1 MKSIK
6 DINFAGRKV
15 LLRVDFNVPMNDQ
28 KQITDDTRMRESM
41 PTIEKLL
48 KDGAAI
54 IIMAHFGRP
63 KKGGFEPELTL
74 EPVAKYLETLVKRP
88 VKFTQELLGSGK
100 PEQMAKELK
109 SGEVMLLENIRFYPE
124 ETKGGE
130 DLARQLAALGDC
142 YINDAFGAAHREH
155 SSTAVIARFFPNDK
169 YFGFLM
175 ENEVRNLEKLM
186 QNPPRPFTAIIGGSK
201 VSSKIGI
208 LENLLDKVDNM
219 IIIGGMRYT
228 FTKALG
234 GKIGNSI
241 CEDDKLD
248 LARELMR
255 RMDAKGVKY
264 YLPVD
269 SVIGDKFGN
278 DANTKI
284 VPSGEVPDGWESCD
298 RRAFGAR
305 DLRQRHQGHRPE
317 RRRELQERLLRGR
330 RWRRQRGCRQADAP
344 RRPDELC
351 LHRWRRHAR
360 IPRRQGPPR
369 HQSHP
374 GLIPNGEKPSKAGLQ
389 ALPFF
394 ILKSLCRPPPM
405 TWANH
410 RSDIGETYYHP

>member
-1 MKSIK
+1 MKSIN
-6 DINFAGRKV
+6 DINFKGRKV
-15 LLRVDFNVPMNDQ
+15 LLRVDFNVPVDDN
-28 KQITDDTRMRESM
+28 KNITDDTRMRESM
-41 PTIEKLL
+41 PTINKLL
-48 KDGAAI
+48 ADGAAI

-74 EPVAKYLETLVKRP
+74 APVAKHLEELTGRP
-88 VKFTQELLGSGK
+88 VKFTQALLGSGE
-100 PEQMAKELK
+100 PEALAASLK
-109 SGEVMLLENIRFYPE
+109 DGEILLLENIRFYPG
-124 ETKGGE
+124 ETKG
-130 DLARQLAALGDC
+130 DVALAEQLSKLGDC

-255 RMDAKGVKY
+255 RMDEKGVKY

-278 DANTKI
+278 DANTQI
-284 VPSGEVPDGWESCD
+284 VPSGEVPDGWESMDCGPESCK
-298 RRAFGAR
+298 AIR
-305 DLRQRHQGHRPE
+305 DIVMASKTILWNGPAGVF
-317 RRRELQERLLRGR
+317 ELETFAKGTNHIAQSV
-330 RWRRQRGCRQADAP
+330 ADA
-344 RRPDELC
+344 C
-351 LHRWRRHAR
+351 K
-360 IPRRQGPPR
+360 QGCFAAVGGGDSVAAVKQM
-369 HQSHP
+369 HLADQMSYVSTGGGAMLEYLEGKVLP
-374 GLIPNGEKPSKAGLQ
+374 GIKA
-389 ALPFF
+389 
-394 ILKSLCRPPPM
+394 IK
-405 TWANH
+405 
-410 RSDIGETYYHP
+410 E

>member
-6 DINFAGRKV
+6 DINFKGRKV
-15 LLRVDFNVPMNDQ
+15 LLRVDFNVPVDDN
-28 KQITDDTRMRESM
+28 KNITDDTRMRESM

-48 KDGAAI
+48 ADGAAI

-74 EPVAKYLETLVKRP
+74 APVAKHLEELTGRP
-88 VKFTQELLGSGK
+88 VKFTQALLGSGE
-100 PEQMAKELK
+100 PEAMAAALK
-109 SGEVMLLENIRFYPE
+109 DGEIMLLENIRFYPE
-124 ETKGGE
+124 ETKGDE
-130 DLARQLAALGDC
+130 ALAEQLSKLGDC

-155 SSTAVIARFFPNDK
+155 SSTAVIAKFFPNDK

-248 LARELMR
+248 LAKELMR
-255 RMDAKGVKY
+255 RMDEKGVKY

-278 DANTKI
+278 DANTQI
-284 VPSGEVPDGWESCD
+284 VPSGEVPDGWESMDC
-298 RRAFGAR
+298 G
-305 DLRQRHQGHRPE
+305 PE
-317 RRRELQERLLRGR
+317 SCKAIHDIVMNSKTILWNGPAGVFELETFAKGTNDIAQSV
-330 RWRRQRGCRQADAP
+330 ADA
-344 RRPDELC
+344 C
-351 LHRWRRHAR
+351 K
-360 IPRRQGPPR
+360 QGCFAAVGGGDSVAAVKQM
-369 HQSHP
+369 HLADQMSYVSTGGGAMLEYLEGKVLP
-374 GLIPNGEKPSKAGLQ
+374 GIKAIQ
-389 ALPFF
+389 
-394 ILKSLCRPPPM
+394 
-405 TWANH
+405 
-410 RSDIGETYYHP
+410 D

>member
-6 DINFAGRKV
+6 DISFAGKKV
-15 LLRVDFNVPMNDQ
+15 LLRVDFNVPMND
-28 KQITDDTRMRESM
+28 KKEITDDTRMRESM

-48 KDGAAI
+48 RDGAAV

-63 KKGGFEPELTL
+63 KKGGYEEEFTL
-74 EPVAKYLETLVKRP
+74 APVAKHLETMLDRP
-88 VKFTQELLGSGK
+88 VRFTHELLGSGK

-109 SGEVMLLENIRFYPE
+109 GGEVMLLENIRFYPE

-130 DLARQLAALGDC
+130 ELARQLAALGDC

-208 LENLLDKVDNM
+208 LENLIDKVDNM

-228 FTKALG
+228 FTKSLG

-248 LARELMR
+248 LARDLMR
-255 RMDAKGVKY
+255 RMDEKGVRY

-278 DANTKI
+278 DANTQI
-284 VPSGEVPDGWESCD
+284 VPSGEVPDGWESMDCGPESC
-298 RRAFGAR
+298 RAIR
-305 DLRQRHQGHRPE
+305 DIIMASKTILWNGPAGVF
-317 RRRELQERLLRGR
+317 ELETFAKGTNHIAQSV
-330 RWRRQRGCRQADAP
+330 ADA
-344 RRPDELC
+344 C
-351 LHRWRRHAR
+351 K
-360 IPRRQGPPR
+360 QGCFAAVGGGDSVAAVKQM
-369 HQSHP
+369 HLADQMSYVSTGGGAMLEYLEGKVLP
-374 GLIPNGEKPSKAGLQ
+374 GIKAIQ
-389 ALPFF
+389 
-394 ILKSLCRPPPM
+394 
-405 TWANH
+405 
-410 RSDIGETYYHP
+410 D

>member
-6 DINFAGRKV
+6 DINFAGKKV

-48 KDGAAI
+48 KDGAAV

-74 EPVAKYLETLVKRP
+74 EPVAKYLETLVGRP
-88 VKFTQELLGSGK
+88 VKFTQQLLGSGV

-109 SGEVMLLENIRFYPE
+109 GGEVMLLENIRFYPE

-142 YINDAFGAAHREH
+142 YINDALGAAHREH
-155 SSTAVIARFFPNDK
+155 SSTAVIAKFFPNDK

-255 RMDAKGVKY
+255 RMDEKGVKY

-278 DANTKI
+278 DANTQI
-284 VPSGEVPDGWESCD
+284 VPSGEVPDGWESMDCGPESC
-298 RRAFGAR
+298 RAIHDIIMNSKTILWNGPAGVFELETFAKGTNHIAKSVAEACKQGCFAAVGGGDSVAAVKQMHLADQMSYVSTGGGAM
-305 DLRQRHQGHRPE
+305 LEYLEGKV
-317 RRRELQERLLRGR
+317 L
-330 RWRRQRGCRQADAP
+330 
-344 RRPDELC
+344 
-351 LHRWRRHAR
+351 
-360 IPRRQGPPR
+360 
-369 HQSHP
+369 P
-374 GLIPNGEKPSKAGLQ
+374 GIKAIQ
-389 ALPFF
+389 
-394 ILKSLCRPPPM
+394 
-405 TWANH
+405 
-410 RSDIGETYYHP
+410 D

>member
-6 DINFAGRKV
+6 DINFAGKKV
-15 LLRVDFNVPMNDQ
+15 LLRVDFNVPMDEN
-28 KQITDDTRMRESM
+28 KHITDDTRMRESM
-41 PTIEKLL
+41 PTIEKLMR
-48 KDGAAI
+48 DGAAI

-100 PEQMAKELK
+100 PEAMAKELK
-109 SGEVMLLENIRFYPE
+109 GGEVMLLENIRFYPE

-155 SSTAVIARFFPNDK
+155 SSTAVIAKFFPNDK

-228 FTKALG
+228 FTKSLG

-255 RMDAKGVKY
+255 RMDEKGVKY

-278 DANTKI
+278 DANTQI
-284 VPSGEVPDGWESCD
+284 VPSGEVPDGWESMDCGPESCKAIHD
-298 RRAFGAR
+298 IVMNSKTILWNGPAGVFELETFAKGTKAIAQSVAESCKQGCFAAVGGGDSVAAVKQMGIADQMSYVSTGGGAM
-305 DLRQRHQGHRPE
+305 LEYLEGKV
-317 RRRELQERLLRGR
+317 L
-330 RWRRQRGCRQADAP
+330 
-344 RRPDELC
+344 
-351 LHRWRRHAR
+351 
-360 IPRRQGPPR
+360 
-369 HQSHP
+369 P
-374 GLIPNGEKPSKAGLQ
+374 GIKAIQ
-389 ALPFF
+389 
-394 ILKSLCRPPPM
+394 
-405 TWANH
+405 
-410 RSDIGETYYHP
+410 D

>member
-6 DINFAGRKV
+6 EINFAGKKV
-15 LLRVDFNVPMNDQ
+15 LLRVDFNVPMDDQ
-28 KQITDDTRMRESM
+28 KRITDDTRMRESM

-48 KDGAAI
+48 ADGAAV

-74 EPVAKYLETLVKRP
+74 EPVAKHLETLVGRP
-88 VKFTQELLGSGK
+88 VRFTQELLGSGV
-100 PEQMAKELK
+100 PEQMARDLK
-109 SGEVMLLENIRFYPE
+109 GGEVMLLENIRFYPG
-124 ETKGGE
+124 ETKGDE
-130 DLARQLAALGDC
+130 ELARQLADLGDC

-155 SSTAVIARFFPNDK
+155 SSTAVIARFFPQAK

-186 QNPPRPFTAIIGGSK
+186 HDAPRPFTAIIGGSK

-234 GKIGNSI
+234 GRIGNSI

-255 RMDAKGVKY
+255 RMDEKGVRY

-269 SVIGDKFGN
+269 SVVGDKFGN
-278 DANTKI
+278 DANTQI
-284 VPSGEVPDGWESCD
+284 VPSGEVPDRWESMDCGPESCKAIHD
-298 RRAFGAR
+298 IVTNSKTILWNGPAGVFELETFAKGTHAIARSVAESCKQGCFAAVGGGDSVAAVKQMGIADQMSYVSTGGGAM
-305 DLRQRHQGHRPE
+305 LEYLEGKV
-317 RRRELQERLLRGR
+317 L
-330 RWRRQRGCRQADAP
+330 
-344 RRPDELC
+344 
-351 LHRWRRHAR
+351 
-360 IPRRQGPPR
+360 
-369 HQSHP
+369 P
-374 GLIPNGEKPSKAGLQ
+374 GIKAIQ
-389 ALPFF
+389 
-394 ILKSLCRPPPM
+394 
-405 TWANH
+405 
-410 RSDIGETYYHP
+410 D

>member
-1 MKSIK
+1 MKSIN
-6 DINFAGRKV
+6 DINFKGRKV
-15 LLRVDFNVPMNDQ
+15 LLRVDFNVPVDDN
-28 KQITDDTRMRESM
+28 KNITDDTRMRESM
-41 PTIEKLL
+41 PTINKLL
-48 KDGAAI
+48 ADGAAI

-74 EPVAKYLETLVKRP
+74 APVAKHLEELTGRT
-88 VKFTQELLGSGK
+88 VKFTQALLGSGE
-100 PEQMAKELK
+100 PEAMAASLK
-109 SGEVMLLENIRFYPE
+109 DGEIMLLENIRFYPG
-124 ETKGGE
+124 ETKGDE
-130 DLARQLAALGDC
+130 ALAEQLSKLGDC

-155 SSTAVIARFFPNDK
+155 SSTAVIAKFFPNDK

-255 RMDAKGVKY
+255 RMDEKGVKY

-278 DANTKI
+278 DANTQI
-284 VPSGEVPDGWESCD
+284 VPSGEVPDGWESMDCGPESCK
-298 RRAFGAR
+298 AIR
-305 DLRQRHQGHRPE
+305 DIIMASKTILWNGPAGVF
-317 RRRELQERLLRGR
+317 ELETFAKGTNHIAQSV
-330 RWRRQRGCRQADAP
+330 ADA
-344 RRPDELC
+344 C
-351 LHRWRRHAR
+351 K
-360 IPRRQGPPR
+360 QGCFAAVGGGDSVAAVKQM
-369 HQSHP
+369 HLADQMSYVSTGGGAMLEYLEGKVLP
-374 GLIPNGEKPSKAGLQ
+374 GIKA
-389 ALPFF
+389 
-394 ILKSLCRPPPM
+394 IK
-405 TWANH
+405 
-410 RSDIGETYYHP
+410 E

>member
-48 KDGAAI
+48 RDGAAI

-74 EPVAKYLETLVKRP
+74 EPVAKYLETLVGRP
-88 VKFTQELLGSGK
+88 VKFTQQLLGSGV
-100 PEQMAKELK
+100 PEQMAKDLK
-109 SGEVMLLENIRFYPE
+109 AGEVMLLENIRFYPE

-255 RMDAKGVKY
+255 RMDEKGVRY

-278 DANTKI
+278 DANTQI
-284 VPSGEVPDGWESCD
+284 VASGEVPDGWESMDCGPESCKAIHD
-298 RRAFGAR
+298 IVMNSKTILWNGPAGVFELETFAKGTKAIAQSVAESCKQGCFAAVGGGDSVAAVKQMGIADQMSYVSTGGGAM
-305 DLRQRHQGHRPE
+305 LEYLEGKV
-317 RRRELQERLLRGR
+317 L
-330 RWRRQRGCRQADAP
+330 
-344 RRPDELC
+344 
-351 LHRWRRHAR
+351 
-360 IPRRQGPPR
+360 
-369 HQSHP
+369 P
-374 GLIPNGEKPSKAGLQ
+374 GIKAIQ
-389 ALPFF
+389 
-394 ILKSLCRPPPM
+394 
-405 TWANH
+405 
-410 RSDIGETYYHP
+410 D

>member
-1 MKSIK
+1 MKSIN
-6 DINFAGRKV
+6 DINFKGRKV
-15 LLRVDFNVPMNDQ
+15 LLRVDFNVPVDDN
-28 KQITDDTRMRESM
+28 KNITDDTRMRESM
-41 PTIEKLL
+41 PTINKLL
-48 KDGAAI
+48 ADGAAI

-74 EPVAKYLETLVKRP
+74 APVAKHLEELTGRP
-88 VKFTQELLGSGK
+88 VKFTQALLGSGE
-100 PEQMAKELK
+100 PEALAASLK
-109 SGEVMLLENIRFYPE
+109 DGEILLLENIRFYPG
-124 ETKGGE
+124 ETKG
-130 DLARQLAALGDC
+130 DVALAEQLSKLGDC

-255 RMDAKGVKY
+255 RMDEKGVKY

-278 DANTKI
+278 DANTQI
-284 VPSGEVPDGWESCD
+284 VPSGEVPDGWESMDCGPESCK
-298 RRAFGAR
+298 AIR
-305 DLRQRHQGHRPE
+305 DIIMASKTILWNGPAGVF
-317 RRRELQERLLRGR
+317 ELETFAKGTNHIAQSV
-330 RWRRQRGCRQADAP
+330 ADA
-344 RRPDELC
+344 C
-351 LHRWRRHAR
+351 K
-360 IPRRQGPPR
+360 QGCFAAVGGGDSVAAVKQM
-369 HQSHP
+369 HLADQMSYVSTGGGAMLEYLEGKVLP
-374 GLIPNGEKPSKAGLQ
+374 GIKA
-389 ALPFF
+389 
-394 ILKSLCRPPPM
+394 IK
-405 TWANH
+405 
-410 RSDIGETYYHP
+410 E

>member
-6 DINFAGRKV
+6 DTNFAGKKV

-41 PTIEKLL
+41 STIEKLL

-74 EPVAKYLETLVKRP
+74 EPVAKYLETLVGRP
-88 VKFTQELLGSGK
+88 VKFTQELLGSGV

-109 SGEVMLLENIRFYPE
+109 GGEVMLLENIRFYPE

-130 DLARQLAALGDC
+130 ELARQLAALGDC

-155 SSTAVIARFFPNDK
+155 SSTAVIAKFFPNDK

-255 RMDAKGVKY
+255 RMDEKGVKY

-278 DANTKI
+278 DANTQI
-284 VPSGEVPDGWESCD
+284 VPSGEVPDGWESMDCGPESCKAIHD
-298 RRAFGAR
+298 IVMNSKTILWNGPAGVFELETFAKGTKAIAQSVAESCKQGCFAAVGGGDSVAAVKQMGIADQMSYVSTGGGAM
-305 DLRQRHQGHRPE
+305 LEYLEGKV
-317 RRRELQERLLRGR
+317 L
-330 RWRRQRGCRQADAP
+330 
-344 RRPDELC
+344 
-351 LHRWRRHAR
+351 
-360 IPRRQGPPR
+360 
-369 HQSHP
+369 P
-374 GLIPNGEKPSKAGLQ
+374 GIKAIQ
-389 ALPFF
+389 
-394 ILKSLCRPPPM
+394 
-405 TWANH
+405 
-410 RSDIGETYYHP
+410 D